1 MYFSVSKVVSLGGG
15 FLNSNIN
22 LKHVFKKP
30 ETKKMRFYYIII
42 FSSDFEFMNV

>member
-30 ETKKMRFYYIII
+30 ETKKNEILLYHHFL
-42 FSSDFEFMNV
+42 